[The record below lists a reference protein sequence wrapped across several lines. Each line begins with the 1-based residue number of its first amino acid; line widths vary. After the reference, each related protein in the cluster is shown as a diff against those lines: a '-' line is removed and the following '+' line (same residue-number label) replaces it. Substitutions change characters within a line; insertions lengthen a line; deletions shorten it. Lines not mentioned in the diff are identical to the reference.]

1 MNVKIP
7 TCTRFDIQSRREF
20 SPDLPMHVHLLYM
33 KMRLLVY

>member
-33 KMRLLVY
+33 KLLVY